1 MAKIKVLGESGILD
15 KIGKRNIILICAVL
29 FVGLAVYLNYMWFS
43 GATAPSDDVIYGD
56 QNMSDLQAGTNNEND
71 ENADAGVG
79 NTAGTD
85 AYFASAQLSRQQAR
99 DEALQVLQTVLASAD
114 ALETT
119 KEEALSS
126 ISTIAGEIEK
136 ESNVEALILAKGFA
150 QCVAVINGDSASVIV
165 KNDGALLPAQV
176 AQITEIVYTQ
186 TGILPANLTIIS
198 K

>member
-43 GATAPSDDVIYGD
+43 GATAPSDDVNYGD
-56 QNMSDLQAGTNNEND
+56 QNMSDLQAGTNNGEN
-71 ENADAGVG
+71 EDAGVG